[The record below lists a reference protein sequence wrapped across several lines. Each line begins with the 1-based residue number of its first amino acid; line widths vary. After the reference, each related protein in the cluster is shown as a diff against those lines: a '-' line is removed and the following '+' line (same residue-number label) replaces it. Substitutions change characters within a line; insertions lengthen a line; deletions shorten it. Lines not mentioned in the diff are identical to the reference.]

1 MEAHLD
7 LAMVHSFGEIRQT
20 HNHLFLPIVPLFDLI
35 KHQLCAILPRLLQ
48 SSLES
53 RPSNL
58 SRIIPRP
65 PFDEGLPLLL
75 GFYLLNEKKSFL
87 FLYAK
92 VLGNIL
98 PGLDDIS
105 L

>member
-1 MEAHLD
+1 MESHLD
-7 LAMVHSFGEIRQT
+7 LAMVYSFREIRQT

-48 SSLES
+48 SSLEC
-53 RPSNL
+53 RPSNF

-75 GFYLLNEKKSFL
+75 GFYLLNEKKRLFFL
-87 FLYAK
+87 DSK
-92 VLGNIL
+92 VLGDIL